1 MSKTKGT
8 SIITAAAVVEQR
20 SQQDPTKI
28 DPFLPFNFPFPLSL
42 FQVLSPSFCHS
53 FFLSYEGSCGLHSV
67 GLFMLPVEHM
77 IGPLQP
83 PTPPSP
89 PSMCSIFCFVVNAA
103 AANNNNNK
111 RAQDGKAGG
120 GSLRRERKST
130 QTLYILLRRLRKESA
145 AIHLA

>member
-1 MSKTKGT
+1 MSKTKWT
-8 SIITAAAVVEQR
+8 NTITAAAAVEQR
-20 SQQDPTKI
+20 GQQDPTKI

-42 FQVLSPSFCHS
+42 FQVLSPSFCNS

-103 AANNNNNK
+103 AANNNNK

>member
-103 AANNNNNK
+103 AANNNNK